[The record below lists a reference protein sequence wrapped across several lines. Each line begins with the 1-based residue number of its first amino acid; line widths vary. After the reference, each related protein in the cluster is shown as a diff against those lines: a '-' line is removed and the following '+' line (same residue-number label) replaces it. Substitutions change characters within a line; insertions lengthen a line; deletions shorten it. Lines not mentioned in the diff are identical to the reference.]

1 MYKMMYKLK
10 DRPPIAIIATDYK
23 ELKVD
28 IDSNR
33 KLVLHLTESGKV
45 VLTDQTDYIVTK
57 LDIWD
62 SWDEFYN
69 QKKMGKYTL
78 ELLSLL
84 GVRNNLQTC
93 TIID

>member
-10 DRPPIAIIATDYK
+10 DRPQIAIMATDYK

-28 IDSNR
+28 IDNNR
-33 KLVLHLTESGKV
+33 KLILHLTLSGKV

-57 LDIWD
+57 LTIWD

-69 QKKMGKYTL
+69 QEKIGKYTL
-78 ELLSLL
+78 ELLNVL
-84 GVRNNLQTC
+84 GTRNNLQTC

>member
-10 DRPPIAIIATDYK
+10 DRPPVAIIATDYE

-28 IDSNR
+28 IDKNR
-33 KLVLHLTESGKV
+33 KLILHLTASGKV

-57 LDIWD
+57 LKIWD

-69 QKKMGKYTL
+69 QKKIGKYTL
-78 ELLSLL
+78 ELLNSL
-84 GVRNNLQTC
+84 GVRNNLQTY